1 MTEQQMTYAE
11 ALNTKPSGRNKH
23 EIYEGIVARI
33 KEKYDGNISDV
44 EAHEA
49 ARNLIGFVETAMEVN
64 KQQNTQ

>member
-1 MTEQQMTYAE
+1 MTEKTMTFAE

-23 EIYEGIVARI
+23 EIYEGIVERI
-33 KEKYDGNISDV
+33 KEKYGGNISDV

-49 ARNLIGFVETAMEVN
+49 ARNLIGFTEVALEVN